1 MSSTGACTPPAYVL
15 IRQARHIE
23 ALFNVY
29 RQASAI
35 NDTVTCRAV
44 AQFFKRLVSIS
55 QNPDIILTLINDDHY
70 QDFFA
75 ALGHLEENAC
85 ISDNFRRYF
94 SEHSRFNNYLGIDNP
109 EILANINNNFRITF
123 LKEFIF
129 PTFLT
134 DKQLEELNTFLFL
147 HNNTIVCHI
156 NSIMDEQMRDLD
168 LQLEKDPSASHEF
181 FGELFA
187 ILKVTIGG
195 LKATFVQKFVDL
207 GLLEKV
213 ALLLEKTAIDS
224 LVGEGK
230 EAVEEVQKPE
240 LVRGPLEVSGR
251 CEPFQSSIETQ
262 KRSPEKMLAVCSD
275 ILSFMSRNSQRAFL
289 KLLQTPLQTAP
300 TFLEFI
306 PRFLEIP
313 ITTFAE
319 KWVELFACQ
328 QPGKVEDADPSYPQ
342 YLATTAIPFLATTVK
357 SAQPPNTLPLLR
369 RKTLCFVA
377 EVFNTFFQFQ
387 GADVKDSL
395 IRNSI
400 LKEVYEEIRICRN
413 KAHLLILLRYF
424 RETIANDKPATSDQN
439 WRRAFDCLWS
449 CYDRHSKRR
458 VNQLHSLILLI
469 FRQVCKS
476 DNLKLLRKFARVAR
490 RQPTHAQ
497 QEEEVAACLARLEE
511 LKLKMQGA
519 NLELT
524 SESESSL
531 TQEQNKRKVTESF
544 LEGKFWSAEERL
556 RTGGNSPS
564 FLTPKESL
572 TKDPM
577 HELLSRM
584 GTQRQLSADEF
595 EVACPKSQGT
605 AANGHVRVAIDDSL
619 LGRRSTPESKDP

>member
-1 MSSTGACTPPAYVL
+1 MYTLPAYVL
-15 IRQARHIE
+15 NRQTRHIE

-29 RQASAI
+29 RQAAVT
-35 NDTVTCRAV
+35 NDTKTCQSV
-44 AQFFKRLVSIS
+44 AKFFKRLVSIS

-75 ALGHLEENAC
+75 ALGHLEENVRLL
-85 ISDNFRRYF
+85 SNFRRYF

-109 EILANINNNFRITF
+109 EILTNINNNFRITF

-168 LQLEKDPSASHEF
+168 MLLERDPSASHDF

-195 LKATFVQKFVDL
+195 LKTTFVQKFVDL

-213 ALLLEKTAIDS
+213 ALLLERTAMESLSAEREKCQKTES
-224 LVGEGK
+224 TK
-230 EAVEEVQKPE
+230 
-240 LVRGPLEVSGR
+240 GPLEISGQGDV
-251 CEPFQSSIETQ
+251 FQSSNETP
-262 KRSPEKMLAVCSD
+262 KRSPEKTFAVCSE

-289 KLLQTPLQTAP
+289 KLLQTQLRTAP
-300 TFLEFI
+300 TFLEI
-306 PRFLEIP
+306 MPRLLEVP
-313 ITTFAE
+313 QANFGE

-328 QPGKVEDADPSYPQ
+328 QPGKIEEADPNYSQ
-342 YLATTAIPFLATTVK
+342 YLSEVAIPFFYSTVK
-357 SAQPPNTLPLLR
+357 NAQGSSMTPWLR
-369 RKTLCFVA
+369 RQTLCFVT

-387 GADVKDSL
+387 GAEVKDSL
-395 IRNSI
+395 IRYSI
-400 LKEVYEEIRICRN
+400 LREVGEEIRNCRN

-424 RETIANDKPATSDQN
+424 RETIANDNLATSETN
-439 WRRAFDCLWS
+439 WRRHFECLWS

-458 VNQLHSLILLI
+458 ANQLHSLILLI

-476 DNLKLLRKFARVAR
+476 DNLTLLRKFARVAR
-490 RQPTHAQ
+490 RQPIYAQ

-511 LKLKMQGA
+511 LKLKTQGA

-524 SESESSL
+524 SESENSL

-544 LEGKFWSAEERL
+544 LEGKFWSKEERL
-556 RTGGNSPS
+556 RTGGSSPG

-577 HELLSRM
+577 QELLSRM
-584 GTQRQLSADEF
+584 EAQRKSTVDEF
-595 EVACPKSQGT
+595 EVVCPETQSETDK
-605 AANGHVRVAIDDSL
+605 GHVRIAIHDSL
-619 LGRRSTPESKDP
+619 LGRRSSPESK